1 MLLKQLKKTKKHRIN
16 KFISNLP
23 ITFQVTIWYMSFQ
36 FIIFSVLL
44 IMAFFITDSFA
55 YDVSKQELTNTIKK
69 IASGEGVFK
78 TYDESVY
85 ILRYSSKGELLEG
98 QLPTLFTVDSI
109 FNGGQVENFIND
121 TADFLYFDARIS
133 NSANNEW
140 IRGVYSISGL
150 KNKLSL
156 LLVALLIIC
165 PMFLIIIAFG
175 GYSLIK
181 KAFKPVSQI
190 SKTAYEIGKT
200 NDLTRRIILKDGED
214 EIHQM
219 TNAFNSMLDSLYDS
233 SKREQQF
240 TSDVSHELRTPI
252 SVILAES
259 QYSELHIESLD
270 EAKKSFEV
278 ITRQARRTT
287 KLINQLLEISR
298 MDQTIELD
306 KENFD
311 LSSILLS
318 ILQDYQTLAETSS
331 IKLVYNIEDNVSI
344 VGNKM
349 MIQRVF
355 DNLFSN
361 ALKFTDSYITIQLKA
376 EADYC
381 YLSIQDDGVGIS
393 EINQPKIWT
402 RFYQEETSRSKD
414 SNNGFGLGL
423 SMVKKIIE
431 LHGGSITLKSAPGKG
446 STFNIKLKKF

>member
-55 YDVSKQELTNTIKK
+55 YSVSKQELTNTINKM
-69 IASGEGVFK
+69 ASGEEVFK

-85 ILRYSSKGELLEG
+85 ILRYSSNGELIEG
-98 QLPTLFTVDSI
+98 QLPKLFTIDPTY
-109 FNGGQVENFIND
+109 NGGQVGDFIND
-121 TADFLYFDARIS
+121 TADFLYYDAKIS
-133 NSANNEW
+133 HSTNNEW
-140 IRGVYSISGL
+140 LRGVYSISRFR
-150 KNKLSL
+150 NKLSL
-156 LLVALLIIC
+156 LFVALLISC
-165 PMFLIIIAFG
+165 PILLIIIAFG

-200 NDLTRRIILKDGED
+200 NDLTRRIILKEGED

-219 TNAFNSMLDSLYDS
+219 TNAFNSMLDSLQDS

-259 QYSELHIESLD
+259 QYGELHVESLD

-278 ITRQARRTT
+278 ITRQARRTS

-298 MDQTIELD
+298 MDQTIKLD

-311 LSSILLS
+311 LSSTLLS
-318 ILQDYQTLAETSS
+318 ILQDYQTLAETRS
-331 IKLVYNIEDNVSI
+331 IKLIYNIEDSVSI
-344 VGNKM
+344 FGNKM

-361 ALKFTDSYITIQLKA
+361 ALKFTESYINIELKS

-381 YLSIQDDGVGIS
+381 YLSIQDNGVGIS
-393 EINQPKIWT
+393 EMNQPKIWT

-431 LHGGSITLKSAPGKG
+431 LHKGSINLISTPGKG
-446 STFNIKLKKF
+446 STFSIKLKKN